1 MIPKEEELLSVLEQL
16 HPTADCELNFKTPF
30 ELLVAV
36 ILSAQCTDKRV
47 NSVTESLFKV
57 ASAPSDFVEMDTETL
72 EKMIFSCGFY
82 HNKAKAIKDMSK
94 CLVDKY
100 GGVVPSEI
108 DELVKLS
115 GVGRK
120 TANVV
125 YAVAFHGQAIAVDT
139 HVFRVANRLGIAK
152 ASNPLDTEKQ
162 LQKYFSQNNWSR
174 AHHLLLFLGRYICKS
189 QKPDCVSCPLKS
201 MCDHYQ
207 EAKCTK

>member
-57 ASAPSDFVEMDTETL
+57 ASSPSDFVEMDTETL

-174 AHHLLLFLGRYICKS
+174 AHHLLLFHGRCICKS